1 MKTPSIML
9 SEFKLHWKNYVYQ
22 SALAALAIFIIT
34 IILRMQNA
42 VIIASLGSSA
52 FIIFALPNAA
62 SAKSRNVIGG
72 HVVGIVAGSLFSIIP
87 QTVVFITALIY
98 ALAVGL
104 SILIMVV
111 TDTEH
116 PPAAG
121 TALGIAMS
129 GSSSKIIV
137 AVIASAI
144 VLALVRHFFRRYIRD
159 LQ

>member
-1 MKTPSIML
+1 MKTPIEML
-9 SEFKLHWKNYVYQ
+9 NEFKLHWRNYVYQ
-22 SALAALAIFIIT
+22 SALAAFAIFVVI
-34 IILRMQNA
+34 IILKMQNA

-52 FIIFALPNAA
+52 FIVFALPNATTA
-62 SAKSRNVIGG
+62 RSRNVIGG
-72 HVVGIVAGSLFSIIP
+72 HLMGIIAGSLFS
-87 QTVVFITALIY
+87 VVPRSVLFITAIVY

-104 SILIMVV
+104 SILAMVI

-121 TALGIAMS
+121 TALGIAMH
-129 GSSSKIIV
+129 GSSPRIIV
-137 AVIASAI
+137 AIITSAI

>member
-1 MKTPSIML
+1 ML
-9 SEFKLHWKNYVYQ
+9 TEFKLHWKNYVYQ

-72 HVVGIVAGSLFSIIP
+72 HIVGILAGSLFSIVP
-87 QTVVFITALIY
+87 QTVFFLTALTY
-98 ALAVGL
+98 AFAVGL

-129 GSSSKIIV
+129 RSSPKIITAIIIS
-137 AVIASAI
+137 AV
-144 VLALVRHFFRRYIRD
+144 VLALVRHFFKRYIRD